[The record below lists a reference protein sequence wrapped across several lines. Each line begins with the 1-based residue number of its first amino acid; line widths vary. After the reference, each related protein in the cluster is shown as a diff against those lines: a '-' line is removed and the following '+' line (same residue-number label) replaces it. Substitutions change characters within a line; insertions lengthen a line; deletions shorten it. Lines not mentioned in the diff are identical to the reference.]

1 MSLCVD
7 DRHPG
12 HQQAASSVLYTTSC
26 KHSLALLKM
35 GEIIARNM
43 LIEIINKII
52 IVASSWLF
60 ALLYF
65 LHPFFETKK
74 HQISNFMKIPPAKDE
89 LFHVDR
95 QT

>member
-1 MSLCVD
+1 
-7 DRHPG
+7 
-12 HQQAASSVLYTTSC
+12 
-26 KHSLALLKM
+26 M

-95 QT
+95 QTWRNLMVASRSFANAPKNPVI